1 MQTDGTQALTREY
14 LDAILMIIAF
24 PSDRLIGLLGTLN
37 STTGTDVLSPYGR
50 IGLPSLHGKV

>member
-37 STTGTDVLSPYGR
+37 STTGTDVLSPHGR